1 MKKKRKKGNQSFSV
15 MVLMIFIIVMVLLM
29 TYSYA
34 YPVMTLEGKIS
45 ASVAETIVELDDSRV
60 PPSIE
65 TTTLAPGT
73 RQTYTFYV
81 KNYNQEGQISTKNTH
96 YRIHLK
102 NQETSSLN
110 YAIYAVVDGIVQ
122 PIDLLTTKTLE
133 LLPHTTM
140 TTREYQLV
148 VWCEDSSNSIQNTTE
163 KLEITLD
170 FSE

>member
-73 RQTYTFYV
+73 RQTYTCLLY
-81 KNYNQEGQISTKNTH
+81 
-96 YRIHLK
+96 
-102 NQETSSLN
+102 TSD
-110 YAIYAVVDGIVQ
+110 AAD
-122 PIDLLTTKTLE
+122 D
-133 LLPHTTM
+133 
-140 TTREYQLV
+140 
-148 VWCEDSSNSIQNTTE
+148 
-163 KLEITLD
+163 
-170 FSE
+170 

>member
-1 MKKKRKKGNQSFSV
+1 MKKRRKKGNQSFSV
-15 MVLMIFIIVMVLLM
+15 MVLMIFIIIMVLLM

-45 ASVAETIVELDDSRV
+45 ASVAEAVVELDDSKV

-65 TTTLAPGT
+65 TTTLSPET

-81 KNYNQEGQISTKNTH
+81 KNYNQEGEISTKNTP
-96 YRIHLK
+96 YRIQLK

-110 YAIYAVVDGIVQ
+110 YAIYEVVDGIVQ
-122 PIDLLTTKTLE
+122 PIDLLTKKTLE

-148 VWCEDSSNSIQNTTE
+148 VWREDFSNSIQNTTE
-163 KLEITLD
+163 KLEITLE